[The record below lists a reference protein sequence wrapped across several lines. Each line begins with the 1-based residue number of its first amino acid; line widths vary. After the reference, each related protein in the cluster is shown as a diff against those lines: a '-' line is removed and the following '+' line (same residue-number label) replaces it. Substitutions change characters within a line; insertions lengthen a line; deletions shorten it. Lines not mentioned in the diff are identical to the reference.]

1 MRRTG
6 RDQRKRENP
15 SIWSSHSGETTNL
28 DTFSFDGIELT
39 FACLIVTLHK
49 AGIALSITNSSVENK
64 FEKKICFLNAYFGV

>member
-6 RDQRKRENP
+6 RGQRKRENP
-15 SIWSSHSGETTNL
+15 AIRSSHSGQATNL
-28 DTFSFDGIELT
+28 DTFSFDGTELT

-64 FEKKICFLNAYFGV
+64 SLEKKFAS